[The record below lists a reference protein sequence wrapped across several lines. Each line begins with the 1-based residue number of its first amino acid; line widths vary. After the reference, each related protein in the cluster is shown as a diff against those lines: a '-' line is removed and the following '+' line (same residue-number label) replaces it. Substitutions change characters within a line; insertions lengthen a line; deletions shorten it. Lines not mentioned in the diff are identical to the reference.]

1 MRMIDNSL
9 ETINLDNLESD
20 IVNKFILLIVSR
32 KISNKE
38 NKPAMCTMREQ
49 NGYFVFTIII
59 DKSYEEAMQS
69 YLSTKISNSYAI
81 TRKASMIHEFCHFI
95 AFSHEIHLNN
105 LDIGKIKERF
115 KELTRKGLVFKEI
128 SKLIFESQNTD
139 LKEYESSHFSYKS
152 SDHVD
157 YINIFENLLLP
168 NNELKECVKKIK
180 NEYIGKTSKD
190 YLLLIF
196 KDLFDNLL
204 LSKPFITKRIMKEL
218 KLILDE
224 LTK

>member
-105 LDIGKIKERF
+105 LDIGKIKEYPSSLL
-115 KELTRKGLVFKEI
+115 KLQKLLTSI
-128 SKLIFESQNTD
+128 S
-139 LKEYESSHFSYKS
+139 SSFLPIIHTGA
-152 SDHVD
+152 SD
-157 YINIFENLLLP
+157 
-168 NNELKECVKKIK
+168 KIK
-180 NEYIGKTSKD
+180 
-190 YLLLIF
+190 
-196 KDLFDNLL
+196 
-204 LSKPFITKRIMKEL
+204 
-218 KLILDE
+218 
-224 LTK
+224 